1 MLESSYDNFSNFAEI
16 RCMKCKI
23 KVFLMNEHFSQEHA
37 DANFGG
43 EPSENNRK
51 YDWEDEMNVTSD
63 VQSVVEHRKASF
75 PLAGVLPNGESFSH
89 DVKEMMLF
97 EIISDGLPS
106 TYIGCSESILEEFKQ
121 EIIDEVIHLTLCIKD
136 FEPHANPIPGIYIAS
151 KEFPKELIF

>member
-1 MLESSYDNFSNFAEI
+1 MQIIF
-16 RCMKCKI
+16 MKCKI

-43 EPSENNRK
+43 QASENNRK
-51 YDWEDEMNVTSD
+51 YDWEDEMNITTD
-63 VQSVVEHRKASF
+63 VASVVEHRKASF

-89 DVKEMMLF
+89 EVKEMMLF
-97 EIISDGLPS
+97 EILSEGVPS
-106 TYIGCSESILEEFKQ
+106 AFIGCSESILEEFSSEKT
-121 EIIDEVIHLTLCIKD
+121 EDAIILTLCIRD